1 MKGHPLVD
9 CVTSYMP
16 FLVRFFAYSQI
27 EPHNPPL
34 LQSSVNFFEFQPCG
48 CTAQVGYLRV
58 NLPPLPHK
66 AYKRTTPKFMNLGV
80 NTKV

>member
-1 MKGHPLVD
+1 
-9 CVTSYMP
+9 MP

-34 LQSSVNFFEFQPCG
+34 LQPSVNFFEFQPCG

-58 NLPPLPHK
+58 NLPILLTIK
-66 AYKRTTPKFMNLGV
+66 AN
-80 NTKV
+80 NTLLT